1 MVCCDLQNNYS
12 KPYKINVSLRYKRQ
26 QNLRTIRKGTSMT
39 EDTEWLTIIH
49 RSGRNIFTDTEVNEI
64 MF

>member
-1 MVCCDLQNNYS
+1 MVCFDLQNNYS
-12 KPYKINVSLRYKRQ
+12 KPFKINVSLRYKRQ

>member
-12 KPYKINVSLRYKRQ
+12 KPFKINVSLRYKRQ

-39 EDTEWLTIIH
+39 EGTEWLTIIH